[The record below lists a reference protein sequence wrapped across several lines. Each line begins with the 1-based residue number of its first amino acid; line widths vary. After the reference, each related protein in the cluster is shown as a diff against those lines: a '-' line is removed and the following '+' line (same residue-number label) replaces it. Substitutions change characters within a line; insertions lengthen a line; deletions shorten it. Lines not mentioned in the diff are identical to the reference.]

1 MELSATPSSY
11 LYFSVLFVWF
21 NLFTVG
27 TKTSLVGAEEKMTV
41 IDMGREVTLE
51 FIRVTEAAALKASR
65 WMGRGDK
72 EAADQAAVD
81 AMRGMLDLVSIR
93 GTIIIGEGEKDKAP
107 MLYIG
112 EKVGGGGL
120 RDPKVDI
127 AVDPIDG
134 TTLTSKGLPNAIAV
148 IAVGNEGTLAS
159 FPSYYVNKIAV
170 GPEARGSID
179 INDSVQAN
187 LERVAKASGARTR
200 ELTAIVL
207 DRPRHS
213 EIIAQVREAGARIK
227 LISDGDV
234 AGAIAA
240 AMEDSGVNILF
251 GIGGSPE
258 AVLAAAA
265 LKCLGGE
272 MQVQIWPRDDEE
284 RQKILDMG
292 YSEGD
297 FEKVY
302 ETEDLVKG
310 DSIIFCATG
319 ITGGDFLPGVR
330 YEGNMAIT
338 HSVAMRAKTTT
349 VRYVTA
355 HHDLDIKTIPSR
367 TEAREVEI

>member
-1 MELSATPSSY
+1 
-11 LYFSVLFVWF
+11 
-21 NLFTVG
+21 
-27 TKTSLVGAEEKMTV
+27 
-41 IDMGREVTLE
+41 
-51 FIRVTEAAALKASR
+51 
-65 WMGRGDK
+65 
-72 EAADQAAVD
+72 
-81 AMRGMLDLVSIR
+81 
-93 GTIIIGEGEKDKAP
+93 
-107 MLYIG
+107 
-112 EKVGGGGL
+112 
-120 RDPKVDI
+120 
-127 AVDPIDG
+127 
-134 TTLTSKGLPNAIAV
+134 V
-148 IAVGNEGTLAS
+148 IAVGNEGTLTS

-170 GPEARGSID
+170 GPQAKGSID

-187 LERVAKASGARTR
+187 LQRVAKAYGARTS

-213 EIIAQVREAGARIK
+213 EIMAQIRETGARIK

-234 AGAIAA
+234 AGAIAT

-251 GIGGSPE
+251 GIGGAPE

-272 MQVQIWPRDDEE
+272 MQVKIWARDEE
-284 RQKILDMG
+284 EQQKIADMG
-292 YSEGD
+292 YSAED
-297 FEKVY
+297 LEKTY
-302 ETEDLVKG
+302 ETEDIVKG

-330 YEGNMAIT
+330 YQGNVAIT

-367 TEAREVEI
+367 AEAREIGI

>member
-1 MELSATPSSY
+1 MP
-11 LYFSVLFVWF
+11 
-21 NLFTVG
+21 
-27 TKTSLVGAEEKMTV
+27 V

-72 EAADQAAVD
+72 EAADQSAVD

-93 GTIIIGEGEKDKAP
+93 GTIIIGEGEKDQAP

-148 IAVGNEGTLAS
+148 IAVGNQGTLAS
-159 FPSYYVNKIAV
+159 LPSYYVNKIAV

-213 EIIAQVREAGARIK
+213 EIIEQVRDAGARIK

-234 AGAIAA
+234 AGAISTAI
-240 AMEDSGVNILF
+240 EDSGVNILF

-272 MQVQIWPRDDEE
+272 MQVKIWPRDDEE

-292 YSEGD
+292 YSEDD
-297 FEKVY
+297 FDKIY
-302 ETEDLVKG
+302 EIEDMARG

-319 ITGGDFLPGVR
+319 ITGGDFLRGVR
-330 YEGNMAIT
+330 YEGNVAIS

-355 HHDLDIKTIPSR
+355 HHHLDIKTIPSR